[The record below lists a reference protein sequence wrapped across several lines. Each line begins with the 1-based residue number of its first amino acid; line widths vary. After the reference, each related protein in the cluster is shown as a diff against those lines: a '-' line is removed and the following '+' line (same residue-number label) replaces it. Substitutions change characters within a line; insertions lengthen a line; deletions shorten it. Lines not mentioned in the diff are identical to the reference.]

1 MKISTLILTIL
12 VCFST
17 IVDAQGTQNRANELM
32 KQAQSSLEQKEY
44 TKARY
49 LFIQAYGAF
58 ATQENYPKAVECG
71 IQGAALYHR
80 ENYYKEAFDLCRGMD
95 QLVWAGEQKQ
105 QKQFYPLRFQITK
118 ERLQMYIGLKNA
130 AQAKIQLDK
139 LAETAGLA
147 KNDSLSEN
155 LLYTQASYY
164 YTFGQNTQ
172 GDACFQKLINQYKAQ
187 KNYDKVNEC
196 YKKLIAIGRKSNNA
210 SLVARTYENFIV
222 WTDSV
227 KAMTAQDEL
236 NVLKRKYDE
245 SQQIIQEKEDT
256 LSGKQYMI
264 ANEHNELKTQFIQN
278 ISAQMEPTLDT
289 LASSAAELS
298 DKAPQQAQQMQ
309 GQVAALKKFSNDIQE
324 LSTLENSLTEPYE
337 MKEINVNTFCEATM
351 DKVKEFVQPEVST
364 VVNAAKLQIKTNPE
378 QLERILIHLLKNAA
392 EYTESGKIFLDFKKR
407 GAHTHQF
414 IISDTGTGIPVE
426 KQENLF
432 KPFTEI
438 KDLTEGDGLGL
449 PICALIATK
458 MNGSLT
464 LDTSYTKGSRFVLEL
479 HT

>member
-71 IQGAALYHR
+71 IR
-80 ENYYKEAFDLCRGMD
+80 SSSVPSENYYKEAFDLCRGMD

-139 LAETAGLA
+139 LAETVGLA

-196 YKKLIAIGRKSNNA
+196 YKNLIAIGRKSNNA

-256 LSGKQYMI
+256 LSGKQYMIVGLCTLVVILIAGLIFVAIVLLRFIAGNRKLKKSVQI

-392 EYTESGKIFLDFKKR
+392 EYTESGKIFLDFKR
-407 GAHTHQF
+407 EAHIRTN
-414 IISDTGTGIPVE
+414 SLYRIPVRVFPLRN
-426 KQENLF
+426 KRTCSS
-432 KPFTEI
+432 P
-438 KDLTEGDGLGL
+438 
-449 PICALIATK
+449 
-458 MNGSLT
+458 SLKSKT
-464 LDTSYTKGSRFVLEL
+464 
-479 HT
+479 